1 MKTRGAGDVGVPMG
15 NSRNFKR
22 RVRARME
29 RTGESYTVAMH
40 ALRQA
45 KQHDAEVEYGRM
57 TDAEVIAE
65 YGPDVL
71 GVPAHALERAQAVT
85 ITAADLGHGA
95 AKLSVRGAP

>member
-1 MKTRGAGDVGVPMG
+1 MG

-40 ALRQA
+40 ALQTGTP
-45 KQHDAEVEYGRM
+45 EPGRM

-71 GVPAHALERAQAVT
+71 GVPAEALERAAGIT
-85 ITAADLGHGA
+85 ITSSDLGHGA

>member
-1 MKTRGAGDVGVPMG
+1 MG

-29 RTGESYTVAMH
+29 RTGESYTAALHAM
-40 ALRQA
+40 RQA
-45 KQHDAEVEYGRM
+45 QQHDAEVAYGRM

-71 GVPAHALERAQAVT
+71 GVPAEALERAAGIT
-85 ITAADLGHGA
+85 ITSSDLGHGA